1 MKVTS
6 NEQSYKDL
14 SEGGFTENPEV
25 PVLKEEPHC
34 VSVKLGGKGQAI
46 FLGILHAFEVE
57 EGQLDR
63 QRHREVISN
72 RRREQDA
79 RTPHSFP

>member
-1 MKVTS
+1 MKDTS

-14 SEGGFTENPEV
+14 SEGGFTENRQV
-25 PVLKEEPHC
+25 PVLKEESHC
-34 VSVKLGGKGQAI
+34 MSVELGGKGEAT

-57 EGQLDR
+57 EGQLDC
-63 QRHREVISN
+63 QRHKEAINN

-79 RTPHSFP
+79 GTPHIFP